1 MFALLA
7 GSIMTRNG
15 APAATVTHTLLAVAR
30 TFGRP
35 NASATVTMDQLTMS
49 EISPDE
55 DRSIS
60 ISHAVGTAE
69 FNLSAIRAVE
79 STTKDV
85 IRGDISLAT
94 GTQRLEEIEYTPLG
108 HHAVIRLL
116 GWALMS
122 AGFAMLLGAGWV
134 SMLLAAIIAFV
145 MEGISGYLSEQE
157 MPIFFIH
164 VATGALTTGAA
175 LLIVEFTTEASPA
188 VVITAA
194 LVAKLA
200 GGAAL
205 GAAQDVLTG
214 WYLTATA
221 RILDAAL
228 VTAGLVVGVIGA
240 LSFAARYGLSLDL
253 TEEPEQERALLIVA
267 VSAILIAG
275 GFALGSHAPWSRVPV
290 IAGLAVGAA
299 TLSET
304 LTRVGL
310 STVTSLVIAAAALGA
325 VAVLGTRWI
334 QLTPTGALGVALA
347 PLLPGMQIY
356 LGFVDLSNDK
366 PALPRFGLALLLAMA
381 LGSGIVLGQYIASQ
395 ILWNGMKARNF
406 GEQYLHG
413 EITTDARHLTA
424 EWLSTPLFR
433 RPFLVEEFQPQAK
446 GMTDD
451 RKEV

>member
-310 STVTSLVIAAAALGA
+310 STVTSLV
-325 VAVLGTRWI
+325 
-334 QLTPTGALGVALA
+334 
-347 PLLPGMQIY
+347 
-356 LGFVDLSNDK
+356 LS
-366 PALPRFGLALLLAMA
+366 L
-381 LGSGIVLGQYIASQ
+381 IHI
-395 ILWNGMKARNF
+395 
-406 GEQYLHG
+406 
-413 EITTDARHLTA
+413 
-424 EWLSTPLFR
+424 
-433 RPFLVEEFQPQAK
+433 
-446 GMTDD
+446 
-451 RKEV
+451 